1 MTHIAVCLFWLS
13 CVGEKLSYVYEKY
26 SGLSFLAF
34 VHRGKAFQQ
43 KNQESSRVQRQKAKA
58 RHGEYTCLH
67 TKYTFYCQVH
77 IFQRTGPAVQ
87 AAYVRI
93 VLCTLFMFP
102 YTFSKRTGMQASRL
116 SRSARVAL
124 YQMSSALELEHARSK
139 STKKHRSAWT
149 LQNLRICRLQRQA

>member
-1 MTHIAVCLFWLS
+1 MCMKNIVVCLFWLS
-13 CVGEKLSYVYEKY
+13 CTGEKLSNK
-26 SGLSFLAF
+26 
-34 VHRGKAFQQ
+34 

-58 RHGEYTCLH
+58 RRGEYTCLH

-102 YTFSKRTGMQASRL
+102 YTFSKRTGMQVVPHSCL
-116 SRSARVAL
+116 LGV
-124 YQMSSALELEHARSK
+124 
-139 STKKHRSAWT
+139 
-149 LQNLRICRLQRQA
+149 